1 MPTVQLDKAQT
12 LRSGKAVSD
21 NGFGMFRTLPSTSLL
36 NRENIIIP
44 QIYYFWTSLDTIKN
58 HAYRYEAWFLIL
70 LHVADFGNM
79 HQ

>member
-1 MPTVQLDKAQT
+1 MPTAQLDKAQT

-44 QIYYFWTSLDTIKN
+44 QIYYF
-58 HAYRYEAWFLIL
+58 
-70 LHVADFGNM
+70 
-79 HQ
+79 